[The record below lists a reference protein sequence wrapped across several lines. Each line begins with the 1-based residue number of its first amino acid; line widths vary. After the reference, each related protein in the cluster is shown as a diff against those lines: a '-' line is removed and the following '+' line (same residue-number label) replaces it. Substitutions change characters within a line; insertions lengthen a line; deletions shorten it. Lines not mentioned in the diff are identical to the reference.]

1 MALRVEKRAP
11 RTRSITYHRILVPIV
26 DREISEE
33 AMALAAQVA
42 AERKTSVTTVAVIVV
57 PLELPLNAHMLD
69 EERKVRPALAGA
81 SAIAELHGVIATPK
95 VLRGRSAGEAIVALA
110 VQAESELIVLSA
122 QRRSRR
128 GGVFGRT
135 VDYVLRHAPC
145 RVMVAAR

>member
-1 MALRVEKRAP
+1 
-11 RTRSITYHRILVPIV
+11 
-26 DREISEE
+26 
-33 AMALAAQVA
+33 MALAAQVA
-42 AERKTSVTTVAVIVV
+42 AERKTSVTTVAVIEV

-69 EERKVRPALAGA
+69 EDRKVRPALAGA

-95 VLRGRSAGEAIVALA
+95 VVRGRSAGEAIVALA